1 MSTTTPC
8 STAIE
13 LDVVK
18 SEPLRSLLRLLRP
31 YRIRLS
37 FAALAFLI
45 KDSPMWVLPPLTA
58 AIIDLVVRRGSLDSL
73 WVFATFTIAL
83 LALNYPFH
91 MIFVRGS
98 SLATRS
104 MAANLRNALTERMQR
119 LSIGFHNRHSASI
132 VQSKVVRD
140 VENLELMMQQALPT
154 VLSTVFTLTGAV
166 IVTAISVPA
175 FVAVFA
181 VTVPVAAMLVRW
193 IRSRA
198 TIRNETFRH
207 EVERF
212 STGIGE
218 MAALIPIT
226 RGHGLEAV
234 AAERVAGQAESVRIA
249 GQQLDTLNGRFG
261 AFSWVSY
268 QVLGVASLVAA
279 AAASITQIIP
289 ITPGQVVLLSTYF
302 TILTGGI
309 VALLNVAP
317 VLTRGLE
324 SMRSIAEVMQDPD
337 VEVNEGR
344 TRVDRVEGTIK
355 LDHVSFSYPGN
366 RPALTDLSLSI
377 RAGET
382 IALVGPS
389 GSGKS
394 TLLNLILGF
403 MRAGSGRVLLDGA
416 DMNSLDMRSARS
428 FVSVVPQESVL
439 FEGSIRDNVA
449 YGLTGVTDDRI
460 LDALHGANALDF
472 LDLGP
477 TEADAPGTVTGRITV
492 LVPTG
497 LDRIIGNRGSGLSG
511 GQRQR
516 LAIARALVRDPR
528 ILILDEPTSALDA
541 DSETMVK
548 DALTTL
554 FRDRT
559 TIIAAHRLS
568 TIRTADRIAY
578 LEDGRI
584 VELGTHDELM
594 HLSNRYAH
602 IVSRQTT

>member
-1 MSTTTPC
+1 M
-8 STAIE
+8 
-13 LDVVK
+13 
-18 SEPLRSLLRLLRP
+18 
-31 YRIRLS
+31 
-37 FAALAFLI
+37 
-45 KDSPMWVLPPLTA
+45 
-58 AIIDLVVRRGSLDSL
+58 
-73 WVFATFTIAL
+73 
-83 LALNYPFH
+83 
-91 MIFVRGS
+91 
-98 SLATRS
+98 
-104 MAANLRNALTERMQR
+104 
-119 LSIGFHNRHSASI
+119 
-132 VQSKVVRD
+132 
-140 VENLELMMQQALPT
+140 
-154 VLSTVFTLTGAV
+154 
-166 IVTAISVPA
+166 
-175 FVAVFA
+175 
-181 VTVPVAAMLVRW
+181 
-193 IRSRA
+193 
-198 TIRNETFRH
+198 
-207 EVERF
+207 
-212 STGIGE
+212 
-218 MAALIPIT
+218 
-226 RGHGLEAV
+226 
-234 AAERVAGQAESVRIA
+234 
-249 GQQLDTLNGRFG
+249 
-261 AFSWVSY
+261 
-268 QVLGVASLVAA
+268 
-279 AAASITQIIP
+279 
-289 ITPGQVVLLSTYF
+289 
-302 TILTGGI
+302 
-309 VALLNVAP
+309 
-317 VLTRGLE
+317 LTRGLE

-403 MRAGSGRVLLDGA
+403 VRAGSGRVLLDGA